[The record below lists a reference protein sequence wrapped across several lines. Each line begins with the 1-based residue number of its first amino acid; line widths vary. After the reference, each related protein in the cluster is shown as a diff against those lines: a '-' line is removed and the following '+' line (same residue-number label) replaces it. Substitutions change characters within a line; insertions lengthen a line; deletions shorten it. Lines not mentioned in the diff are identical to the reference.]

1 MCILYPKKVNPIE
14 IIYMKRINSPLQ
26 RILLTAAGLLLL
38 CSSVSCRSEQ
48 EGDTAPDR
56 ERAHAHFSVAI
67 DDIRNVVRT
76 KSVLTDD
83 DIETKLTSLT
93 LAVYSSDGALVEK
106 KYVTSGFDDIRY
118 TLDFDETFTIYAV
131 ANMGDLR
138 SSFPSAISG
147 DASLADISYS
157 IPSYS
162 SGSDCISQRGIP
174 MAGKL
179 VYTVSGGDAGEGQI
193 LLTRLFS
200 KWQVHLACHWPGT
213 FRTVKIHNLNKTLK
227 PFGVSAALSPND
239 ILEEQEIHI
248 LDTEARE
255 GDFLFYIPE
264 NRQGS
269 LPGITTSEDKSHDR
283 DAVTGKDLKTYLE
296 ALVTGVSNDG
306 VNGTMTYRSYLG
318 SNDSND
324 FNIERNSRYVWNV
337 DYYPGRMQSNDWKH
351 DNALSWKEF
360 EYSLSAPSYLYL
372 GESNHATLTTYS
384 NNYENGTFISKKLD
398 EQTGIPSIT
407 YSVSPSDGS
416 VLGNP
421 SVVGT
426 SFYFTGVGP
435 GTGTVTA
442 TCVDP
447 FHTEGVLV
455 SQNVRVL
462 NYGREVFLRTPYGDY
477 YNGDTVPIPYGTTWD
492 DLKVGMKKTLANNT
506 TQVICPVVIGSDNLD
521 AGSVHYPS
529 YGSYLINYATYNGND
544 GKAMAFSHT
553 FTDSP
558 ADLWNTEQLSIFL
571 FYTDYGSD
579 WHQIPA
585 RINVA
590 LLDVDAELITV
601 SSDKDETYWVDGS
614 ISLTAHSTSIHNGVS
629 GVKTDITTSNDYQWT
644 VTGSVPG
651 MNPQLTLN
659 GDARILTAS
668 QAGTVTVTVT
678 KKSDGTVRGS
688 KNFTFN
694 DKITYRLDVTPK
706 TKTVKAG
713 DSFQTDEVF
722 TINQARYVNGVYH
735 SSEAFTGMVLWSVK
749 NGSSSY
755 LRTSGSI
762 HPVTVTA
769 QTEGTGYLLVY
780 TYSSTI
786 ESGYSENEITVNIGQ
801 SDHYTVTLTPAS
813 LSVKEGGHSPAL
825 GFDVRNNGTSI
836 SGLSASDLEWHT
848 KNSSVASV
856 SGGVVTGIASG
867 STKVYATY
875 GGASS
880 NEVEVTVTS
889 ADVVSYRY
897 KVVTTVSPES
907 IRLGNTATASALR
920 YKKTYVNDV
929 ATTDWEADGDVSSS
943 GFAEL
948 GNSGNVTV
956 SGSTLTA
963 VATGTTTIKSLY
975 SADEYENATLS
986 IYENS
991 LVLTLDKDN
1000 ISVNENAR
1008 VTASFCCDSG
1018 ASITSQD
1025 VTGNATIRA
1034 YTSVSG
1040 STLATHVTIGTDG
1053 IVTGKEEGDCWLE
1066 ATYSTGEESYTSNR
1080 VKITVKN
1087 NPLQLN
1093 WSEAGAAQ
1101 YVAQRGLLEVMGL
1114 DDSSAY
1120 VSFLVTSGADKVSLT
1135 QSGNNTYVS
1144 LLGSGNY
1151 TIQATAS
1158 NGQTGTF
1165 AGSVSAPELSSV
1177 ATTLY
1182 ANPDGSVAHTESD
1195 GLTGNTLV
1203 VSYKAGTTTL
1213 TTTTDAIAVGSH
1225 LYKEL
1230 YDQLLDLQYSSSDT
1244 RVHAGSDGIYA
1255 TDLYEASG
1263 STTISSVTISPKVTS
1278 TGVSSV
1284 SLNVKGVNP
1293 FGAWDGTVTTLPD
1306 EDDFGLINKY
1316 RRYAAHSYDTHEFEK
1331 PRITATS
1338 GQCGIE
1344 IFRNGSI
1351 LTTAAIRACFSST
1364 YDATQLK
1371 WTTSYKLSES
1381 ALSEH
1386 VAGLIELKGYVRN
1399 IRSNN
1404 CMYKDGAK
1412 FGVYV
1417 NGAIGAKMSGIG
1429 TTDVTISTAFAG
1441 NEADYGF
1448 GWIGSTRLIST
1459 RYSNGDTFGYI
1470 TNTSIVDIP
1479 EDGSPINSK
1488 VYTLHREGATLDSA
1502 DKIMEAEKPRF
1513 KFLSVGTI
1521 GVFMD
1526 DDLGGFYYLQP
1537 SGTPTVEDGSHGYF
1551 KLWLLESIDVTH
1563 LSGPKQ
1569 GWILD

>member
-1 MCILYPKKVNPIE
+1 M
-14 IIYMKRINSPLQ
+14 NSPLQ
-26 RILLTAAGLLLL
+26 RILPAAAGLLLL
-38 CSSVSCRSEQ
+38 CSTVSCRSEQ
-48 EGDTAPDR
+48 EVGTAPER
-56 ERAHAHFSVAI
+56 ERAHAHFTVAI

-93 LAVYSSDGALVEK
+93 LAVYSSDGSLVEK

-118 TLDFDETFTIYAV
+118 MLDFGETFTIYAV

-138 SSFPSAISG
+138 ASFPSAISG
-147 DASLADISYS
+147 ETPLADITYS
-157 IPSYS
+157 IPSYN
-162 SGSDCISQRGIP
+162 SGNDCISRRGIP

-179 VYTVSGGDAGEGQI
+179 VYTVDGREATGEGQI

-200 KWQVHLACHWPGT
+200 KIQVHLACHWPGT

-227 PFGVSAALSPND
+227 PFGVSAALSGND
-239 ILEEQEIHI
+239 ILGEQEIQI

-255 GDFLFYIPE
+255 GDFLFYVPE

-269 LPGITTSEDKSHDR
+269 LPGIATSEEKGHDR

-296 ALVTGVSNDG
+296 AVVTGVSADG

-318 SNDSND
+318 NNDSSD
-324 FNIERNSRYVWNV
+324 FNIERNSRYVWSV

-351 DNALSWKEF
+351 ENALSWKEF

-372 GESNHATLTTYS
+372 GESKYATLTTFS
-384 NNYENGTFISKKLD
+384 NNYENGTFVSKKQD
-398 EQTGIPSIT
+398 DQTGIPSIT
-407 YSVSPSDGS
+407 YSVTPVDGS
-416 VLGNP
+416 ILGNP
-421 SVVGT
+421 SVSGT
-426 SFYFTGVGP
+426 SFRFRGEGP

-447 FHTEGVLV
+447 FHPEGVIL

-462 NYGREVFLRTPYGDY
+462 DYGREIFLRTPSGDY
-477 YNGDTVPIPYGTTWD
+477 YNGDTLPIPFGTTWED
-492 DLKVGMKKTLANNT
+492 IQVGMKKTLTNNT
-506 TQVICPVVIGSDNLD
+506 TQIICPVVIDSDNLNY
-521 AGSVHYPS
+521 GNVCYPS
-529 YGSYLINYATYNGND
+529 YSERLVDYADYSGD
-544 GKAMAFSHT
+544 QGKALVFSHT
-553 FTDSP
+553 FTETPSP
-558 ADLWNTEQLSIFL
+558 YTYIPNQFNIYLY
-571 FYTDYGSD
+571 YTDYGSEP
-579 WHQIPA
+579 HQIPA
-585 RINVA
+585 RINVE
-590 LLDVDAELITV
+590 LLDADAELITV
-601 SSDKDETYWVDGS
+601 SSDKDEAYWVDGS
-614 ISLTAHSTSIHNGVS
+614 ISLTAQSTSIHNGVS
-629 GVKTDITTSNDYQWT
+629 GVKTDITASNDYQWT
-644 VTGSVPG
+644 VTGSAPG
-651 MNPQLTLN
+651 MNPQLSLI
-659 GDARILTAS
+659 GDTRILTAS
-668 QAGTVTVTVT
+668 QAGTATVTVT
-678 KKSDGTVRGS
+678 KKSDGTVSAS
-688 KNFTFN
+688 KVVTFN

-706 TKTVKAG
+706 TRNVKTG

-722 TINQARYVNGVYH
+722 TINQVRYVNGTYH
-735 SSEAFTGMVLWSVK
+735 SSEPFTGTVYWSVK
-749 NGSSSY
+749 SGSSSY
-755 LRTSGSI
+755 LRVTGSL

-769 QTEGTGYLLVY
+769 KTEGTGYLRAY
-780 TYSSTI
+780 TFSSAI
-786 ESGYSENEITVNIGQ
+786 ESGYGENEITVNIGQ
-801 SDHYTVTLTPAS
+801 ADNYTVALTPGS
-813 LSVKEGGHSPAL
+813 LSVKEGEHSPAL
-825 GFDVRNNGTSI
+825 GFDVRNNGTPV
-836 SGLSASDLEWHT
+836 SGLSASDLNWHT
-848 KNSSVASV
+848 KNSSVATV
-856 SGGVVTGIASG
+856 SAGVVTGVTAG
-867 STKVYATY
+867 STQVYATY
-875 GGASS
+875 AGAVS
-880 NEVEVTVTS
+880 NEVDVTVAS
-889 ADVVSYRY
+889 ADAITHRY
-897 KVVTTVSPES
+897 KVVTTVTPQS
-907 IRLGNTATASALR
+907 IRLGGTASASALR
-920 YKKTYVNDV
+920 FKKTYVNDV
-929 ATTDWEADGDVSSS
+929 ATTDWEADGDVTSS

-948 GNSGNVTV
+948 GNTGKVTL

-963 VATGTTTIKSLY
+963 VATGTATIKSLY
-975 SADEYENATLS
+975 VADEYENATLS
-986 IYENS
+986 IFENS
-991 LVLTLDKDN
+991 LELTLDKGSL
-1000 ISVNENAR
+1000 SVNGNAQ
-1008 VTASFCCDSG
+1008 ASVSFRSDNG

-1025 VTGNATIRA
+1025 VTGSATIQA
-1034 YTSVSG
+1034 YTSASG
-1040 STLATHVTIGTDG
+1040 STLSTLVTIGADG
-1053 IVTGKEEGDCWLE
+1053 TVTGKDEGDCWLE
-1066 ATYSTGEESYTSNR
+1066 ATYSAGEDSYTSNR
-1080 VKITVKN
+1080 VKVTVRN

-1093 WSEAGAAQ
+1093 WSDAGAAQ
-1101 YVAQRGLLEVMGL
+1101 YVAQRGLLEVLGL
-1114 DDSSAY
+1114 DDSSAS
-1120 VSFLVTSGADKVSLT
+1120 VSFMVTSGADKVSLA

-1144 LLGSGNY
+1144 LLGSGSY

-1165 AGSVSAPELSSV
+1165 AGSVSAPVLTPV

-1182 ANPDGSVAHTESD
+1182 ANPDGSFAHTESD
-1195 GLTGNTLV
+1195 GLTGNTLT
-1203 VSYKAGTTTL
+1203 VSYKAGTTSL
-1213 TTTTDAIAVGSH
+1213 TTTTEAIAVGNH

-1230 YDQLLDLQYSSSDT
+1230 YDQLLDLQYSSSDF

-1255 TDLYEASG
+1255 TDVYEASSG
-1263 STTISSVTISPKVTS
+1263 ATISTVTISPKVAS

-1284 SLNVKGVNP
+1284 ALYVKGVNP
-1293 FGAWDGTVTTLPD
+1293 FGAWDGTVTVLPD

-1316 RRYAAHSYDTHEFEK
+1316 RRYAAPSYDTREFEK

-1344 IFRNGSI
+1344 IFRNGNI
-1351 LTTAAIRACFSST
+1351 LTTAALRACFSSS

-1404 CMYKDGAK
+1404 YIYKDGAK

-1417 NGAIGAKMSGIG
+1417 NGAIGARMSGIG
-1429 TTDVTISTAFAG
+1429 TSEVTISTAFAG

-1448 GWIGSTRLIST
+1448 GLIGTTRLIGT

-1470 TNTSIVDIP
+1470 TDTSIVGIP

-1488 VYTLHREGATLDSA
+1488 VYTLHRDGAILDSA

-1521 GVFMD
+1521 GVFID

-1537 SGTPTVEDGSHGYF
+1537 AGTPTVEDGSHGYF